1 MMLDS
6 FLSENVIEKI
16 NLISFLSNLLN
27 FIKSF
32 AGNFSLVLIYL
43 IFIIIEE
50 KFFKIKLNLVLKS
63 QNKKKIFTKINNDIY
78 NYFRIK
84 IFTSFLTATLTFFI
98 LMILN
103 NELSITF
110 SIFAFFF

>member
-1 MMLDS
+1 MVLDS

-63 QNKKKIFTKINNDIY
+63 QNKKKFLQKLTTIY
-78 NYFRIK
+78 I
-84 IFTSFLTATLTFFI
+84 TI
-98 LMILN
+98 L
-103 NELSITF
+103 ELKSLQVF
-110 SIFAFFF
+110 